1 MQLTYTWT
9 ALLGLTSLVASAP
22 AERGLRAQKR
32 EPLQIVQEV
41 QQTDIIIVNQNLQ
54 QLAQQQQIIEQE
66 FAALVQAE
74 VALVTQLETI
84 KNNIRVNHF
93 KARFNQ
99 VNTVIVTVQTL
110 VDQRSKDASN
120 RYLVKQ
126 LLADNGKPESQMVV
140 MVSEAA
146 TMTIQAAAQTVDGAS
161 ILSSPTGTPQLAG
174 FDASVP
180 FGQLNQSVILPAGA
194 QAPKISQVFAD
205 PAAIILPNQN
215 SLFVEDS
222 GAFLTDCVQSSGFFQ
237 LAGAAIY
244 QSFAQLAA
252 AQAGAIIIIDNS
264 GNNNNNNNNND
275 NKNNDNKNNDNKD
288 GNKDGKDKGGDAA
301 KNSTATDAA
310 ASATDAAA
318 SEATPAATEAAAP
331 PAVAVPAAPE
341 AAPAA
346 AAPAE
351 AAAPV
356 EATPAV
362 AAPAEAAPAE
372 ATPVA
377 ATTPAEAV
385 PAAATP
391 AVAATPAAPAQGGFV
406 TIVPPAPAA

>member
-1 MQLTYTWT
+1 MQLTYTWA

-22 AERGLRAQKR
+22 AERGLKRTSRAQKR

-41 QQTDIIIVNQNLQ
+41 QQTDIIIVNQNLD
-54 QLAQQQQIIEQE
+54 QLAAQQQIIEQE

-126 LLADNGKPESQMVV
+126 LLADNGKPESQQVI

-146 TMTIQAAAQTVDGAS
+146 TMTIQAAAQTLDGAS
-161 ILSSPTGTPQLAG
+161 ILSSPTGTPQIAG

-222 GAFLTDCVQSSGFFQ
+222 GAFLSDCVQSSGFFQ

-264 GNNNNNNNNND
+264 NNGGNNDNKNNDNNNNNND
-275 NKNNDNKNNDNKD
+275 KNNDNKNNDNKD
-288 GNKDGKDKGGDAA
+288 GKDKGGDAA
-301 KNSTATDAA
+301 KASSAATETAA
-310 ASATDAAA
+310 ASAT
-318 SEATPAATEAAAP
+318 SAATEVAAP
-331 PAVAVPAAPE
+331 PAATPAPE
-341 AAPAA
+341 AAPVAT
-346 AAPAE
+346 APAE
-351 AAAPV
+351 AAPVEATPAEAAPV

-362 AAPAEAAPAE
+362 ATAPVEAAPA
-372 ATPVA
+372 V
-377 ATTPAEAV
+377 ATTPA
-385 PAAATP
+385 
-391 AVAATPAAPAQGGFV
+391 AATPAAPAQGGFV